1 MTRLSFFSFFLRGA
15 ISARLLPYAF
25 LTLRPPGEPLP
36 CSSSVKE
43 EPVARK
49 LGKPGPGAAALHGI

>member
-1 MTRLSFFSFFLRGA
+1 MTRFSFFFL
-15 ISARLLPYAF
+15 SSCKVPFLHVFSLCL

-49 LGKPGPGAAALHGI
+49 LEKPGPGAAGLHGI

>member
-1 MTRLSFFSFFLRGA
+1 MTCFSFFSFFLRGA
-15 ISARLLPYAF
+15 ISARLLPYAS

-43 EPVARK
+43 ELVARK
-49 LGKPGPGAAALHGI
+49 LEKPGSGAAGLPGI

>member
-1 MTRLSFFSFFLRGA
+1 MTRFSFFSFFLRGS